1 MHRKLILLALGAT
14 LTALAPRTAP
24 LLASAAWAACAA
36 SEKPDKTTVE
46 DIRKLLEKAGYTK
59 AHKWTKG
66 CDNVWHVIATKDGAE
81 VGLAVL
87 PDGHIVLEGG

>member
-1 MHRKLILLALGAT
+1 MHRKLILLAIGAA
-14 LTALAPRTAP
+14 LTALAPRAAP

-36 SEKPDKTTVE
+36 GEKPDKTTVE

-66 CDNVWHVIATKDGAE
+66 CDNVWHVTATKDGAE
-81 VGLAVL
+81 IGLAVL
-87 PDGHIVLEGG
+87 PDGHIVHEGG